1 MKKATLI
8 FLSVMILGLVSSFAQ
23 KPFAGTI
30 KSKYTVEGTTDPN
43 ILAGMPESSMIYV
56 YENYTKSVMEMP
68 GINVITIT
76 NGSTKMTYLIY
87 DITGMGKY
95 YIETTE
101 AEIKETLANRDT
113 KLEYTGEMKTIA
125 GYNCEKVI
133 ETSVDKETDE
143 EDVTILYVSKDINPN
158 ADINFGSHPGLVGF
172 PLRTEKSTEANGV
185 NVKIIVEAVEVT
197 PSKKIKLADFL
208 LPSDGKKTTQK
219 DLMKMFGMDD
229 EEDED

>member
-1 MKKATLI
+1 MKKATII
-8 FLSVMILGLVSSFAQ
+8 FLSVMILGLVSAFAQ

-43 ILAGMPESSMIYV
+43 ILAGMPESSMIYLF
-56 YENYTKSVMEMP
+56 ENYTKSVMEMP
-68 GINVITIT
+68 GINIITIT

-101 AEIKETLANRDT
+101 AEVKEARANIET
-113 KLEYTGEMKTIA
+113 KYNYTGEMKTIA

-133 ETSVDKETDE
+133 ETNVDKETDE

-172 PLRTEKSTEANGV
+172 PLRTEKTTEVNGSDIT
-185 NVKIIVEAVEVT
+185 IIIEAVEVT
-197 PSKKIKLADFL
+197 PSKKIKLTNFL
-208 LPSDGKKTTQK
+208 LPADGKKTTQQ
-219 DLMKMFGMDD
+219 DLMKMFGMD

>member
-1 MKKATLI
+1 MKKATII
-8 FLSVMILGLVSSFAQ
+8 FLSVMILGLVSAFAQ

-43 ILAGMPESSMIYV
+43 ILAGMPESSMIYLF
-56 YENYTKSVMEMP
+56 ENYIKSVMEMP
-68 GINVITIT
+68 GINIITIT

-101 AEIKETLANRDT
+101 AEVKEARANIET
-113 KLEYTGEMKTIA
+113 KYNYTGEMKTIA

-133 ETSVDKETDE
+133 ETNVDKETDE

-172 PLRTEKSTEANGV
+172 PLRTEKTTEVNGSDIT
-185 NVKIIVEAVEVT
+185 IIIEAVEVT
-197 PSKKIKLADFL
+197 PSKKIKLTNFL
-208 LPSDGKKTTQK
+208 LPADGKKTTQQ
-219 DLMKMFGMDD
+219 DLMKMFGMD

>member
-1 MKKATLI
+1 MKKATII
-8 FLSVMILGLVSSFAQ
+8 FLSVMILGLVSAFAQ

-43 ILAGMPESSMIYV
+43 ILAGMPESSMIYLF
-56 YENYTKSVMEMP
+56 ENYTKRVMEMP
-68 GINVITIT
+68 G
-76 NGSTKMTYLIY
+76 TKMTYLIY

-101 AEIKETLANRDT
+101 AEVKEARANIET
-113 KLEYTGEMKTIA
+113 KYNYTGEMKTIA

-133 ETSVDKETDE
+133 ETNVDKETDE

-172 PLRTEKSTEANGV
+172 PLRTEKTTEVNGSDIT
-185 NVKIIVEAVEVT
+185 IIIEAVEVT
-197 PSKKIKLADFL
+197 PSKKIKLTNFL
-208 LPSDGKKTTQK
+208 LPADGKKTTQQ
-219 DLMKMFGMDD
+219 DLMKMFGMD

>member
-1 MKKATLI
+1 MKKVTVI
-8 FLSVMILGLVSSFAQ
+8 FLSVMILGLMSAFAQ

-43 ILAGMPESSMIYV
+43 ILAGMPESTMIYL
-56 YENYTKSVMEMP
+56 YENYTKSVMEMS
-68 GINVITIT
+68 GINLITIT
-76 NGSTKMTYLIY
+76 DGTKRMSYLIY

-101 AEIKETLANRDT
+101 AEIKEALANKDT

-143 EDVTILYVSKDINPN
+143 EEVTILYVSKEINPN

-172 PLRTEKSTEANGV
+172 PLRTEKNADVNGTEIKV
-185 NVKIIVEAVEVT
+185 IVEAVEVT
-197 PSKKIKLADFL
+197 PSKKIKLANFL
-208 LPSDGKKTTQK
+208 LPADGKKTTQK

>member
-1 MKKATLI
+1 MKKATFI

-30 KSKYTVEGTTDPN
+30 KSKYTVEGTSDPN
-43 ILAGMPESSMIYV
+43 VLAQLPESTMIYV

-68 GINVITIT
+68 GINLITIT
-76 NGSTKMTYLIY
+76 NGSTKTSYLIY

-101 AEIKETLANRDT
+101 AELKEALANSDT
-113 KLEYTGEMKTIA
+113 KLEYTGEKKTIA
-125 GYNCEKVI
+125 GYSCEKVI

-158 ADINFGSHPGLVGF
+158 PEINFGSHPGLVGF
-172 PLRTEKSTEANGV
+172 PLRTEKITDYNGTEIKV
-185 NVKIIVEAVEVT
+185 IIEAVEVT
-197 PSKKIKLADFL
+197 ASKKVKLADFL
-208 LPSDGKKTTQK
+208 LPADGKKTTQK
-219 DLMKMFGMDD
+219 DLMKLFGVDD

>member
-8 FLSVMILGLVSSFAQ
+8 FLSIMFVGLVSSFAQ

-43 ILAGMPESSMIYV
+43 ILANLPENQMIYL
-56 YENYTKSVMEMP
+56 YENYTKTVVEMP
-68 GINVITIT
+68 GMNQIAIT
-76 NGSTKMTYLIY
+76 NGSTKTSYVIF

-101 AEIKETLANRDT
+101 AEIKEARANVET
-113 KLEYTGEMKTIA
+113 KYEYTGETKTIA

-133 ETSVDKETDE
+133 ETSIDKETDE
-143 EDVTILYVSKDINPN
+143 ESVVILYVSKDINPN
-158 ADINFGSHPGLVGF
+158 ADINFGSHPDLVGY
-172 PLRTEKSTEANGV
+172 PLRTETTSEANGSEF
-185 NVKIIVEAVEVT
+185 KLIVEAVEVT
-197 PSKKIKLADFL
+197 PSKKVKLADFL
-208 LPSDGKKTTQK
+208 LPADGKKTTFK

>member
-1 MKKATLI
+1 MKKVTVI
-8 FLSVMILGLVSSFAQ
+8 FLSVMILGLMSAFAQ

-43 ILAGMPESSMIYV
+43 ILAGMPESTMIYL
-56 YENYTKSVMEMP
+56 YENYTKSVMEMS
-68 GINVITIT
+68 GINLITIT
-76 NGSTKMTYLIY
+76 DGTKRMSYLIY

-101 AEIKETLANRDT
+101 AEIKEALANKDT

-143 EDVTILYVSKDINPN
+143 EEVTILYVSKEINPN
-158 ADINFGSHPGLVGF
+158 ADINFGSHPGLVGY
-172 PLRTEKSTEANGV
+172 PLRTETTSEANGSEF
-185 NVKIIVEAVEVT
+185 KLIMEAVEVT
-197 PSKKIKLADFL
+197 PNKKIKLANFL
-208 LPSDGKKTTQK
+208 LPADGKKTTWK
-219 DLMKMFGMDD
+219 DLMKMFGMDE